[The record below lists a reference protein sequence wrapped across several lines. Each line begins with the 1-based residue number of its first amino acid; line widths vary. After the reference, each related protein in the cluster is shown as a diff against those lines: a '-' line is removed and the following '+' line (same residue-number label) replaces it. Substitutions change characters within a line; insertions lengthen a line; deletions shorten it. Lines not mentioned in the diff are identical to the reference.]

1 MTTPII
7 IGIIG
12 LFVFLI
18 LIFSGIP
25 VALSMLIVG
34 IFGSM
39 FLLRQP
45 MSAFGMASDTIYSTF
60 TSYTLSV
67 APVFML
73 MGDLATET
81 GIGNDLYTC
90 FQKLIGHRKGG
101 LANATQIVCA
111 LFGAICGSQAATAA
125 MMSRVAYPQMKRF
138 GYADTLSTGCISAG
152 SCLAILIPPSMALIN
167 YGIIAET
174 SISRLLIGGLS
185 TGIVLMFIFIISIW
199 IWCAIKPELAPTS
212 AKVSFKE
219 KLLAIRK
226 GGLIEV
232 IIVFGI
238 SMAGMFLGWFTPTE
252 AGAVGVLGMILIS
265 IIFKRFT
272 LKAIGRAIKNTLV
285 MTGMIYCI
293 LAGANVFNKFITLT
307 KIPAALGR
315 LVTGMDVHVIVIM
328 LVITLI
334 YLVLGC
340 FIDTMPLMLLTTPIF
355 LPIIKAIGYD
365 PVWFGCYMV
374 VISGLGA
381 ITPPVGSACYIV
393 SGVCE
398 GVPLMKVFKGSLPFV
413 ISYVVMAMLMSV
425 IPEIAT
431 WLPSLMK

>member
-1 MTTPII
+1 MSTPLLVGI
-7 IGIIG
+7 IGIIA
-12 LFVFLI
+12 FMVF
-18 LIFSGIP
+18 IFLGIP
-25 VALSMLIVG
+25 VSLSMLIVG

-39 FLLRQP
+39 CLLRQP
-45 MSAFGMASDTIYSTF
+45 MSAFSMASDTIYGTF
-60 TSYTLSV
+60 TSYAMSV

-174 SISRLLIGGLS
+174 SISKLLIGGLS
-185 TGIVLMFIFIISIW
+185 TGVVLMFIFIITIW
-199 IWCAIKPELAPTS
+199 IWCAIKPDIAPTS
-212 AKVSFKE
+212 EKTTFKE
-219 KLLAIRK
+219 KLVAIRK

-232 IIVFGI
+232 LIVFGI
-238 SMAGMFLGWFTPTE
+238 SFAGMFLGWFTPTE
-252 AGAVGVLGMILIS
+252 AGAVGVLGMLIIS

-272 LKAIGRAIKNTLV
+272 WAALGRALKNTLV

-293 LAGANVFNKFITLT
+293 LAGANVFNKFFTLS

-315 LVTGMDVHVIVIM
+315 LVAALDIPAIAVMAIITIFFLLLGMIM
-328 LVITLI
+328 DELP
-334 YLVLGC
+334 
-340 FIDTMPLMLLTTPIF
+340 MMLLTTPIF
-355 LPIIKAIGYD
+355 LPIVVALGYD

-381 ITPPVGSACYIV
+381 IAPPVGAACFIV

-398 GVPLMKVFKGSLPFV
+398 GVPLTKVYKGSLPFI
-413 ISYVVMAMLMSV
+413 ISYLVMAMLMSIV
-425 IPEIAT
+425 PEIAT
-431 WLPSLMK
+431 WLPSLMR